1 MLYRKVDENGLFVE
15 DIILSEPPVLTEII
29 IEEIEHISYSE
40 TGEEIITV
48 ETVERTVAITDEN
61 GNSIADPQYVSEP
74 VSQGFYHPKWNG
86 SEWVEGATQEEID
99 ELTKPQPQEPT
110 IEERLEQTE
119 ELLRT
124 VTMAFTEYVFMQDT
138 SDDS

>member
-15 DIILSEPPVLTEII
+15 DVTLSEPPVLTDDD
-29 IEEIEHISYSE
+29 H
-40 TGEEIITV
+40 
-48 ETVERTVAITDEN
+48 
-61 GNSIADPQYVSEP
+61 QYISEP
-74 VSQGFYHPKWNG
+74 VPQGFYLPKWNG
-86 SEWVEGATQEEID
+86 REWVECATQEEID
-99 ELTKPQPQEPT
+99 ELTKPQPHEPT

-119 ELLRT
+119 ELLQT